1 MTSTAAQPRLDG
13 LDFARFIAFFGMVL
27 VNFRLVVSG
36 DAPTDPHFLDGL
48 ITLMEGRA
56 AATFVV
62 LAGIGLGLAQLRTS
76 LNTITVIT
84 LKRAAFLFLL
94 GLLNLLVFDADIL
107 HYYAVFFLF
116 GALLLPLRNAGL
128 VLAIVLLNCLS
139 VLLLF
144 ILDYDKGWNWSDYS
158 YSDFWTL
165 EGFVRHLFFNGW
177 HPVIPWLSYLLFGVL
192 LSRYDLAKQKTQ
204 CLLMLLGG
212 IAVLEAEVA
221 SALLQPELAEIDP
234 ELALLATTEAL
245 PPMPLYML
253 AGLGSASFVIG
264 LCLLLSRYM
273 SRVSLLDRNLLA
285 WFTSAGR
292 QTLTLYLAH
301 IFIGMAVLEELGYI
315 GNESVV
321 VAFSAAVLFCL
332 FAMLYACIW
341 GRYFKR
347 GPLEAL
353 MRRLTG

>member
-1 MTSTAAQPRLDG
+1 MTSTVAQSRLDG
-13 LDFARFIAFFGMVL
+13 LDFARFIAFVGMVL

-36 DAPTDPHFLDGL
+36 DAPTDPHFLDDV
-48 ITLMEGRA
+48 IALMEGRA

-94 GLLNLLVFDADIL
+94 GLLNLLAFDADIL
-107 HYYAVFFLF
+107 HYYAVYFLF
-116 GALLLPLRNAGL
+116 GALLLPLSKLGL
-128 VLAIVLLNCLS
+128 VLFILLLNSLS
-139 VLLLF
+139 VLLIFVLN
-144 ILDYDKGWNWSDYS
+144 YDTGWNWSDYT

-212 IAVLEAEVA
+212 LAVLEAEVA

-234 ELALLATTEAL
+234 ELVFLATTEAL

-264 LCLLLSRYM
+264 LCLWLSRYM
-273 SRVSLLDRNLLA
+273 SRISLLGRNLLV
-285 WFTSAGR
+285 WFTPAGR

-301 IFIGMAVLEELGYI
+301 IFIGMAVLEELGFI
-315 GNESVV
+315 GNQSVV